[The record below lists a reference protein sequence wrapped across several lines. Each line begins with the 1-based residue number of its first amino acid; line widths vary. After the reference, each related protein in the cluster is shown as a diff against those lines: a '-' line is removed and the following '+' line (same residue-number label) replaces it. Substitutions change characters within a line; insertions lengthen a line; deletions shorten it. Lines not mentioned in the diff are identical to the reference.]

1 MSKRNDRPTPP
12 RPSALSVAVDVVLLA
27 PHDGALGAL
36 LIRREEEPFAGCLAL
51 PGVLVGPDESLDAAA
66 ARALES
72 KAGLCDVYLEQLY
85 TFGAPQRD
93 PRSRTVS
100 VAYVA
105 LVPFERVAAA
115 SAGASFERLR
125 VPWTGETG
133 GSVQTGGPLAFD
145 HADIL
150 GLAVKRVRGKLEYTP
165 IGYALLPAE
174 FTLGDLQRVHETVLG
189 RKINKDSFRRRMLAS
204 GELEAT
210 GGQRTGVDYRPA
222 MLYRRRKE

>member
-1 MSKRNDRPTPP
+1 MSKQSSRPPAP
-12 RPSALSVAVDVVLLA
+12 RPSALSVAVDVVLLT
-27 PHDGALGAL
+27 PRDGALAAL
-36 LIRREEEPFAGCLAL
+36 LIRRTEAPFEGCLAL
-51 PGVLVGPDESLDAAA
+51 PGVLVGGDEPLDAAA
-66 ARALES
+66 ARALAS
-72 KAGLCDVYLEQLY
+72 KAGLRDVYLEQLY
-85 TFGAPQRD
+85 TFGAPARD

-105 LVPFERVAAA
+105 LVAYERIEAAGVAAA
-115 SAGASFERLR
+115 VATLT

-133 GSVQTGGPLAFD
+133 GPVEAGAPLAFD

-150 GLAVKRVRGKLEYTP
+150 GLAVKRIRGKLEYAP
-165 IGYALLPAE
+165 IGYALLPPE
-174 FTLGDLQRVHETVLG
+174 FTLGDLQRLHETVLG

-222 MLYRRRKE
+222 TLYRRRKE